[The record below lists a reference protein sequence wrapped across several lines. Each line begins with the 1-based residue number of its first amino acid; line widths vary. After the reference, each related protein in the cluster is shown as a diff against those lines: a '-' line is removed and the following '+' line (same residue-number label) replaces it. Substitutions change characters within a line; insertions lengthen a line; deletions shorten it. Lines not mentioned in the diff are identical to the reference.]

1 MSATDIHPT
10 TAATYNGWANKATWL
25 VNVYLY
31 DYLYSSAVELI
42 ETYGIQYTT
51 KSNFILEFGLDPDDI
66 DDAIKGLIDVVHS
79 LVSDSVSEILYD
91 AIEQIDNGRDS
102 MLRAMVCDFVNL
114 SIHDVDT
121 HTLATAIVEQYL
133 DSLQ

>member
-1 MSATDIHPT
+1 MDDATT
-10 TAATYNGWANKATWL
+10 TTEPQATTYNGWANKATWL

-31 DYLYSSAVELI
+31 DYLYSSAKELI

-51 KSNFILEFGLDPDDI
+51 QDRMIY
-66 DDAIKGLIDVVHS
+66 V
-79 LVSDSVSEILYD
+79 VSELITDTVRELLYD

-114 SIHDVDT
+114 SVYDVDSQA
-121 HTLATAIVEQYL
+121 LAVHIVEQYI
-133 DSLQ
+133 DDRS